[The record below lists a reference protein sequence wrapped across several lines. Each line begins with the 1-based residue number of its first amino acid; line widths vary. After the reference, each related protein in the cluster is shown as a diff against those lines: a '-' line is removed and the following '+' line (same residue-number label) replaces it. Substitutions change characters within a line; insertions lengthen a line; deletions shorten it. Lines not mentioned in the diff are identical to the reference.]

1 MLIFS
6 VPRKDGVVL
15 QWLQSPNPFRKKKAA
30 NAWGIGCSN
39 SGMEKILPT
48 PILGWS
54 SDVGNIG
61 KIHCYPLQTVPLC
74 SAVPARS
81 SCRMVLHICG
91 RSKSLERSK
100 GRWFG
105 VTLRT
110 QHDMDVNNM
119 GSRNWLWGLI
129 ILIITIYWKNGI
141 NGILRSSESN
151 DLMCKWE
158 CHG

>member
-1 MLIFS
+1 MVLCFNGSSHQILFAKRKQQMLEVLDVRTQVWNKFCL
-6 VPRKDGVVL
+6 PQFWDGQVMLVT
-15 QWLQSPNPFRKKKAA
+15 S
-30 NAWGIGCSN
+30 
-39 SGMEKILPT
+39 
-48 PILGWS
+48 
-54 SDVGNIG
+54 G

-141 NGILRSSESN
+141 HGILRSSESN